1 MKDLLSSL
9 LRAGAGLKSEQ
20 NKHRCPNSHDQKAA
34 NQAWTVMGKGSCT
47 HLGRAEQGNDIG
59 GFSLTVSLGSHSL
72 RKQKELK
79 SPKGT
84 LGVMGA
90 AGGDL
95 SSRQAA
101 FWRDSSPGADS
112 RGRGQPVPSPSCP
125 LACFIPGSTD
135 APRTRAEPGNLPC
148 AAAGCLTCQLSR
160 FSGGTAMG
168 HFWKPPKGLWAE
180 ERIKIF

>member
-9 LRAGAGLKSEQ
+9 LRAGAGLKSEH
-20 NKHRCPNSHDQKAA
+20 NKHRRPNSHDQKAA
-34 NQAWTVMGKGSCT
+34 NQVWTVMGKGSCT

-95 SSRQAA
+95 SSWQAGMSLLSGETLHQELIPVDVA
-101 FWRDSSPGADS
+101 SLSP
-112 RGRGQPVPSPSCP
+112 
-125 LACFIPGSTD
+125 
-135 APRTRAEPGNLPC
+135 APRAPWLALSLAVRMLPGPAQSQATSLVLQQGVLP
-148 AAAGCLTCQLSR
+148 AS
-160 FSGGTAMG
+160 
-168 HFWKPPKGLWAE
+168 
-180 ERIKIF
+180 